1 METPQDPTS
10 GSAQPAESF
19 STPPVSTPPAAPPA
33 PAPPLA
39 WEPPADLT
47 AGPAPGYAFGGAGER
62 LVAYIIDSLIV
73 LVLCLVVFIVGLVL
87 LAVSAVLAGIFWVVG
102 FLAVIFVYFPYYWV
116 KGGQTL
122 GMKPFNLWVVRDSDG
137 GPIGWGAAILR
148 LLGLYVVD
156 SIIFGI
162 PIGLIWVFFD
172 KRKRCWH
179 DLIAGTVVVKRV

>member
-1 METPQDPTS
+1 METPQEPT
-10 GSAQPAESF
+10 PAA
-19 STPPVSTPPAAPPA
+19 TPPPLAPPQ
-33 PAPPLA
+33 PSPPYA
-39 WEPPADLT
+39 WEPPEDLA

-73 LVLCLVVFIVGLVL
+73 LVLCLVVFIVGFVL
-87 LAVSAVLAGIFWVVG
+87 LAVSAALAGIVWVIG
-102 FLAVIFVYFPYYWV
+102 FLAAILVYFPYYWV
-116 KGGQTL
+116 KGGQTP

-148 LLGLYVVD
+148 LIGLYLVD

-162 PIGLIWVFFD
+162 PIGLIWVFID
-172 KRKRCWH
+172 KRRRCWH